1 MDEIRYIHAADLH
14 LDTPFRG
21 IAQET
26 AQGGRL
32 ARLLHDATF
41 VALERL
47 ITLCER
53 EKPDFLVLSGDIYNQ
68 EDHSVKAQLA
78 LRDACLRLR
87 RQGIPVYIAHGN
99 HDPLSSRLTS
109 VEWPDNVVIFG
120 AEPETHALA
129 REGGGGAPLA
139 LIHGISHA
147 RAKEGRNL
155 ARLFRREAG
164 QDCFQLGVLHCAVQG
179 QAAERYAPA
188 SLDDLIATGLDAW
201 ALGHVHERCILS
213 EQPFIAYPGNTQ
225 GLHINETGPRGCLL
239 VTAAPHAGGWRCQ
252 AEFRALGPVQW
263 EKLALDLENVD
274 HLDEVER
281 RLTEALA
288 GLGRDVPPTCEAVMA
303 RVELAGRTPL
313 DGLLR
318 KAATLEDLAERLQH
332 LAGDTPGIWL
342 KDLRVETRSLAS
354 REELL
359 RREDL
364 LGETARLARAMR
376 ESPKALREIADPALE
391 PLFAHSR
398 LRKALTPPDEGQL
411 ETLLDE
417 AERLCLDL
425 LEER

>member
-21 IAQET
+21 LAQNT

-32 ARLLHDATF
+32 ARLLHEATF
-41 VALERL
+41 IALERL
-47 ITLCER
+47 ISCCER

-78 LRDACLRLR
+78 LRDGCLRLSR
-87 RQGIPVYIAHGN
+87 LGIPVFIAHGN
-99 HDPLSSRLTS
+99 HDPLSSRLMS

-120 AEPETHALA
+120 AEPETHPLL
-129 REGGGGAPLA
+129 RDGAPLA
-139 LIHGISHA
+139 LIHGVSHG
-147 RAKEGRNL
+147 RPKEGRNL
-155 ARLFRREAG
+155 ARLFRRDAG

-179 QAAERYAPA
+179 QAAERYAPCT
-188 SLDDLIATGLDAW
+188 LEDLVATGLDAW

-225 GLHINETGPRGCLL
+225 GLHINETGPRGCLI

-281 RLTEALA
+281 RLTDALTR
-288 GLGRDVPPTCEAVMA
+288 LGEDAPPTCEAVIA
-303 RVELAGRTPL
+303 RVTLAGRTPL
-313 DGLLR
+313 DALLR
-318 KAATLEDLAERLQH
+318 KAATADDLAERLQH
-332 LAGDTPGIWL
+332 LAGDTPGTWL
-342 KDLRVETRSLAS
+342 KDLRVETRSLAE

-364 LGETARLARAMR
+364 LGETARLAREMR
-376 ESPKALREIADPALE
+376 ESPEALHALAGPALE

-398 LRKALTPPDEGQL
+398 LRKALTPPDEEQL
-411 ETLLDE
+411 GALLDE